1 LWICLGWNTYINIA
15 AVADTI
21 IIAGVFPDGAGM
33 VGLFTFAQYLTSLIQ
48 APQRSIVALQ
58 LHIYHK
64 HGRIRIIKRSIV
76 FINDHPSI
84 N

>member
-1 LWICLGWNTYINIA
+1 MLLWDLFGVGTLIYNIA

-58 LHIYHK
+58 CT
-64 HGRIRIIKRSIV
+64 
-76 FINDHPSI
+76 FITSMEG
-84 N
+84 